1 MENLTLDVLDPGM
14 LPYYRQYGNN
24 RITSVLPTILSE
36 LEPKTLDER
45 IGMFSSI
52 DVPYPVPLSRIL
64 LSGTHHGRTVSVRA
78 VSTHI
83 TFPT

>member
-1 MENLTLDVLDPGM
+1 MFPGRPVLLLSYFPVGDHPPGTQ
-14 LPYYRQYGNN
+14 R
-24 RITSVLPTILSE
+24 TDDTE
-36 LEPKTLDER
+36 LGER
-45 IGMFSSI
+45 IAPFSSI